1 MEKNDNDKINYMK
14 GVYFNGSNAIFKED
28 LPMPEPTE
36 EHSRIRVLY
45 ANVCSTDKE
54 ILKGYRPQFHGVM
67 GHEFVGI
74 VDKTDRPELL
84 GKTVVG
90 ELNEGCGNCL
100 YCRSGREKHCPD
112 RKVIGLDGLNGC
124 FAEYFVEADHLIHV
138 VPDGLPPE
146 QAVYTEPLAAALEI
160 PVQVHLDPRKNVAII
175 GDGRLAFMIAQVLHI
190 TGVQLTVIGK
200 HREKL
205 DAFVPFAEKTRMVGE
220 FSVSA
225 NPGQANNT
233 IADNNIYAE
242 NAALAHDP
250 ERTYEVVIEATG
262 SPDGIKLAQKIVRRQ
277 GTIVLKSTYAGM
289 TEIDM
294 SIFVV
299 NEITLVGSRCGPFEP
314 ALRLLQKG
322 LIRFPEVE
330 WHELCDFE
338 AAFTSKAFKA
348 GFRIG

>member
-1 MEKNDNDKINYMK
+1 MR
-14 GVYFNGSNAIFKED
+14 GVYFDGSKAIYRED
-28 LPMPEPTE
+28 LPMPDPEKG
-36 EHSRIRVLY
+36 HSRIRVLY

-67 GHEFVGI
+67 GHEFAGI
-74 VDKTDRPELL
+74 IDKTDRPELL

-112 RKVIGLDGLNGC
+112 RKVIGLDGLDGC

-160 PVQVHLDPRKNVAII
+160 PVQVHMEPRRNVAII
-175 GDGRLAFMIAQVLHI
+175 GDGRLAFMIAQVLHL

-205 DAFVPFAEKTRMVGE
+205 DAFVPFAEKTRLVGE
-220 FSVSA
+220 FCAVSSS
-225 NPGQANNT
+225 GQTENGCTENNV
-233 IADNNIYAE
+233 YAE
-242 NAALAHDP
+242 NAAIAHDP
-250 ERTYEVVIEATG
+250 DRTYEVVIEATG
-262 SPDGIKLAQKIVRRQ
+262 SPDGIRLAQKIVRRQ

-330 WHELCDFE
+330 WHELSDFE

-348 GFRIG
+348 GFRIGE